1 MTTDGLGGFTS
12 MAAGMALVTIRLAVP
27 ATEPRVAVI
36 VVFPGLI
43 VLARP
48 LLGGELLAVATS
60 AAEELQ

>member
-1 MTTDGLGGFTS
+1 